1 MWYSDPPSS
10 SRWSTPYVFI
20 AGLVVGVVLGW
31 LFQGIIGTLVR
42 FALLTLL
49 VAGIV
54 FFLNVW
60 RKSKN
65 QPSSPFDDIPEAD
78 WRDLDSRRRR

>member
-1 MWYSDPPSS
+1 MWYPESPSS

-20 AGLVVGVVLGW
+20 AGLVVGVILGW

-42 FALLTLL
+42 FALLALL
-49 VAGIV
+49 IAGIV

-60 RKSKN
+60 RKSKS
-65 QPSSPFDDIPEAD
+65 PDTDPFDDMPEAD
-78 WRDLDSRRRR
+78 WRDLSSRRRR